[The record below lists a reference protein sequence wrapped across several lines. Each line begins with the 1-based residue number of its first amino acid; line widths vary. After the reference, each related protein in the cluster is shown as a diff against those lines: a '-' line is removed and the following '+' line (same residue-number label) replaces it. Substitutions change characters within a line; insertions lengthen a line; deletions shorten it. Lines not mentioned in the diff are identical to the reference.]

1 MKVSRIGKLY
11 KPTMC
16 FWFFYP
22 SQQAA
27 FSANFSHNQNEG
39 IAQRGANNWSRELG
53 CKINLIPPQSI
64 FVLLELDHVS
74 YLRKVLTEAS
84 EIGWIYVPSWAN
96 DDIQEVNQ

>member
-27 FSANFSHNQNEG
+27 ISANVTYNQNEG
-39 IAQRGANNWSRELG
+39 YAQRGANYWSRELG

-74 YLRKVLTEAS
+74 YLRKVLTANG
-84 EIGWIYVPSWAN
+84 EIGWIYLAEHQRS
-96 DDIQEVNQ
+96 DIEEVNQ